1 MQTTHILRTPCLPT
15 QDFIVTICEIAVTAW
30 RADDCSPVHIIL
42 DRDAFVEPIARIAV
56 TKANRQNIFLDVRR
70 FKICR

>member
-1 MQTTHILRTPCLPT
+1 MQTTHILRTLCLST
-15 QDFIVTICEIAVTAW
+15 QDFVITICEIAVTAW

-56 TKANRQNIFLDVRR
+56 TKANQQNISLDMWR